1 MSPLVTLHIALSA
14 LRRNAMRTALT
25 ALGLIIGV
33 AAVIVMVAIGNGARS
48 SIENQIKS
56 AGSNIVMVNAGSGG
70 FGPVRQGSGAV
81 RTLTA
86 ADAEALRRDA
96 PGIRSISP
104 TITTR
109 TQVIAEASNWN
120 TSVQGASNELTDIR
134 SWPMQFGVF
143 FTAHDVTSAAKVAVL
158 GSVTRDQLFGP
169 GADPVGAT
177 VRINNQPFRVVGVL
191 TAKGQA
197 AMGPD
202 QDDTVVVPY
211 TTVQRRLLGVQHVTS
226 ILISAQDGVALD
238 SLSTEIASILRA
250 RHRLAEGEDDDF
262 SVRTQSEMTS
272 MLTSTTDTMTYL
284 LAGIAA
290 VSLIV
295 GGIGIMNIMLVSVTE
310 RTREIGLR
318 LSVGARDLDVLTQ
331 FLVESIVLSLAGGAI
346 GIALGFGCSY
356 AVSRF
361 MNWSTIVTAN
371 SVLLSF
377 GVAAA
382 TGVFFGFYPARKAAA
397 LDPIDALRFE

>member
-1 MSPLVTLHIALSA
+1 MSFWMTFAVAVKA

-25 ALGLIIGV
+25 ALGMIIGV
-33 AAVIVMVAIGNGARS
+33 AAVIVMVAIGTGART

-86 ADAEALRRDA
+86 DDAEALQREV
-96 PGIRSISP
+96 PGIRFITP
-104 TITTR
+104 TLNTR
-109 TQVIAEASNWN
+109 TQVIAETSNWN
-120 TSVQGASNELTDIR
+120 TSVQGASEALPDIR
-134 SWPMQFGVF
+134 SWPMQFGAF
-143 FTAHDVTSAAKVAVL
+143 FTSQDVSSAAKVAVL
-158 GSVTRDQLFGP
+158 GSVTRDQLFGAA
-169 GADPVGAT
+169 ADPVGAT

-211 TTVQRRLLGVQHVTS
+211 TTVQRRLLGVQHVSS
-226 ILISAQDGVALD
+226 ILISAEDGV
-238 SLSTEIASILRA
+238 SLEAMSPQIGSVLRV
-250 RHRLAEGEDDDF
+250 RHRLTEGEDDDF
-262 SVRTQSEMTS
+262 SVRTQAEMTT

-331 FLVESIVLSLAGGAI
+331 FLVESIVLSLAGGVI
-346 GIALGFGCSY
+346 GIAIGFAFSY
-356 AVSRF
+356 AVNHF
-361 MNWSTIVTAN
+361 MNWSTVVTPN

-397 LDPIDALRFE
+397 LDPIEALRFE

>member
-1 MSPLVTLHIALSA
+1 MSFFMSFVVAVKA

-25 ALGLIIGV
+25 ALGMIIGV
-33 AAVIVMVAIGNGARS
+33 AAVIVMVAIGTGART

-70 FGPVRQGSGAV
+70 FGPVRQGQGAV
-81 RTLTA
+81 TTLTDD
-86 ADAEALRRDA
+86 DAHALRREVQ
-96 PGIRSISP
+96 GIRYLTP
-104 TITTR
+104 TLNTR
-109 TQVIAEASNWN
+109 TQIIAETSNWN
-120 TSVQGASNELTDIR
+120 TQVQGTGEELTAIR
-134 SWPMQFGVF
+134 SWPTQFGSF
-143 FTAHDVTSAAKVAVL
+143 FSAQEVASAAKVAVL
-158 GSVTRDQLFGP
+158 GSVTRDQLFGV
-169 GADPVGAT
+169 GADPVGST
-177 VRINNQPFRVVGVL
+177 VRINNQPFRVIGVL
-191 TAKGQA
+191 TTKGQA

-202 QDDTVVVPY
+202 QDDTVVIPY
-211 TTVQRRLLGVQHVTS
+211 TTVQRKLLGVQHISGIT
-226 ILISAQDGVALD
+226 ISAEDGVPLED
-238 SLSTEIASILRA
+238 VSRQITTVMRTRHQIADGA
-250 RHRLAEGEDDDF
+250 DDDF
-262 SVRTQSEMTS
+262 MVRTQSEMTS
-272 MLTSTTDTMTYL
+272 VLTSTTDTMTYL

-346 GIALGFGCSY
+346 GILLGIGFSY
-356 AVSRF
+356 GVSQV
-361 MNWSTIVTAN
+361 MQWSTVVTPN

-397 LDPIDALRFE
+397 LDPIEALRFE